1 MKDEGEH
8 NLVIVN
14 GGETKEEALKR
25 WWDKNGLDHEEAR
38 RKRKETYMQQLKEAA
53 IKMEH
58 WRENSTTNQN

>member
-14 GGETKEEALKR
+14 DGETKEEALKR
-25 WWDKNGLDHEEAR
+25 WWDKNGLDPEEAR
-38 RKRKETYMQQLKEAA
+38 RKRKETYMQQLKETAV
-53 IKMEH
+53 KMER